1 MKRETQSTRKAIRMP
16 RSRLNLTARIYF
28 AISLGFLPA
37 TVPILANASIPE
49 PTSLEVTSTLDD
61 GSVGTLRW
69 AILEANGLSGGINDS
84 IVFATSGVIELTSNL
99 PPISQDLTI
108 EGNNSI
114 EISGVDQFQIFAI
127 NQNITLNASDM
138 TLSNGRIANGG
149 MVFLN
154 RALAFNST
162 NMTFTGQ
169 NSGSAVFINNS
180 GVATYNNAYFYNNS
194 VGIASDHG
202 STPQLP
208 VGATTW
214 AGVPDSVFQNR
225 TYINNSTFVGN
236 SQAVMTFRFTHINGS
251 TFLNNNFATS
261 ITGLNRTQI
270 YNSTFIGNTVGYYNA
285 VWMPTHFNMG
295 TDNRLLQNNTF
306 IGNLTAIINNDSYNN
321 GQRFAG
327 WSTFDSNTFEGNTTV
342 VEYFQWDGSINQYYT
357 LSDNDLTTPHF
368 VFTNSVVVLP
378 PPPSPEP
385 TAEPTMQPSPEPE
398 PTPSEPTTPDPQP
411 EPTPQ
416 TPEPTPTQQPEPQ
429 PTFAPEPVPTF
440 TPQPEPVPEPTFE
453 PTPLPTTPVEP
464 TPEPTLEPK
473 PEELPKPVPEL
484 TPTPTETTS
493 PNPLLPRP
501 TPSPSNP
508 VSLLPTLPT
517 NTIPTPQPTPAQPA
531 QPEPTTTPT
540 PLPPTVAPPT
550 PEPITSAEALP
561 EAITTERLM
570 QVDLTQIVATNLTE
584 SQADALIQV
593 ALETF
598 LTAEAGSP
606 EYEQALDA
614 LYLASQQDDIVVE
627 EALASVPVIG
637 QAAVAIANVLN
648 VLSNVGSDLAP
659 EVRETAQEVTVLAV
673 IVTQIAGA
681 VTVASSS
688 TTRKS
693 K

>member
-1 MKRETQSTRKAIRMP
+1 MA
-16 RSRLNLTARIYF
+16 
-28 AISLGFLPA
+28 FLPA
-37 TVPILANASIPE
+37 AIPILANADTPE

-69 AILEANGLSGGINDS
+69 AILQANALSGGINDS

-99 PPISQDLTI
+99 PLILQNLTI

-114 EISGVDQFQIFAI
+114 EISGVDQFQIFMI
-127 NQNITLNASDM
+127 NQHVTFNASDM

-236 SQAVMTFRFTHINGS
+236 SQAVMTYRFTHINGS

-270 YNSTFIGNTVGYYNA
+270 YNSTFIGNTVGYYNS

-327 WSTFDSNTFEGNTTV
+327 WSTFDSNTFEGNTTI
-342 VEYFQWDGSINQYYT
+342 VEYFQWNGFINQYYT

-398 PTPSEPTTPDPQP
+398 PTPSEPATAPTPDPQP
-411 EPTPQ
+411 ETAPQ
-416 TPEPTPTQQPEPQ
+416 ETQQPEPT
-429 PTFAPEPVPTF
+429 PI
-440 TPQPEPVPEPTFE
+440 PQPEPQQTFFPEPE
-453 PTPLPTTPVEP
+453 
-464 TPEPTLEPK
+464 PEPQ
-473 PEELPKPVPEL
+473 PE
-484 TPTPTETTS
+484 
-493 PNPLLPRP
+493 P
-501 TPSPSNP
+501 TPSPSPSPSP
-508 VSLLPTLPT
+508 VPSLTPETTPTLPPLP
-517 NTIPTPQPTPAQPA
+517 IPST
-531 QPEPTTTPT
+531 T
-540 PLPPTVAPPT
+540 PLPTPVQLVPVPPT
-550 PEPITSAEALP
+550 PEPVIPFQPPVLQPTEPPTPPVVPEVVAEPVIIREEVELLLDPSVDPTELTVAQVEQVL
-561 EAITTERLM
+561 AIAYE
-570 QVDLTQIVATNLTE
+570 IFA
-584 SQADALIQV
+584 
-593 ALETF
+593 
-598 LTAEAGSP
+598 TAEQGSP
-606 EYEQALDA
+606 EYEQALE
-614 LYLASQQDDIVVE
+614 LLSLAAEADDVQISEELAAIPLIGAAAAQVLEVFNNLGNLGSDMSPAVREQSEDVVVT
-627 EALASVPVIG
+627 AVVVTAVA
-637 QAAVAIANVLN
+637 QAAAAAAA
-648 VLSNVGSDLAP
+648 SASASAVGGSGS
-659 EVRETAQEVTVLAV
+659 RT
-673 IVTQIAGA
+673 I
-681 VTVASSS
+681 
-688 TTRKS
+688 RKV